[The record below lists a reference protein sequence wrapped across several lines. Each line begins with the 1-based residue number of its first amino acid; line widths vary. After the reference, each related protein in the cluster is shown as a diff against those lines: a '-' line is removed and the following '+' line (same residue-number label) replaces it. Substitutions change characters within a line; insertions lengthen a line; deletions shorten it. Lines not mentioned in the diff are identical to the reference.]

1 MFYYDRIN
9 DDYTVHQREHAS
21 LKDELEIVVADAK
34 VKRPYWYQ
42 DILDSLGDRLIAIGS
57 SMKERDDDL
66 NSITLSP
73 SMR

>member
-9 DDYTVHQREHAS
+9 DDYAVHQRDHAY
-21 LKDELEIVVADAK
+21 LEDELDIVVADAK
-34 VKRPYWYQ
+34 VKKPDWYQ

-57 SMKERDDDL
+57 SIKERDGEL
-66 NSITLSP
+66 KSITLSP